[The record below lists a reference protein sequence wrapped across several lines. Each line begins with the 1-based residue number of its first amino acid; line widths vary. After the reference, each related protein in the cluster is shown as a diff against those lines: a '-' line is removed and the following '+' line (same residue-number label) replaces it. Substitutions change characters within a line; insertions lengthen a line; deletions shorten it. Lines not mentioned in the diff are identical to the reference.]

1 VFGFRVSGFG
11 KKGIGSIGRIDRICL
26 IALIVPL
33 PVRTLAAPSADE
45 VHLAALARHDQM
57 DGAVARGLAYL
68 VQKQDPSGHFSKDM
82 PNVHTAL
89 SCMALM
95 SAGQIPGRSR
105 YGENLRKGIMY
116 LVDASKSGKGY
127 FGREGNARMYGHG
140 ICTLALCE
148 AYGMMQDEG
157 ENRLVKEAIERA
169 VKIIL
174 ASQSK
179 HKGPHHGGWRYEP
192 RPGDADLSVTAW
204 QVLALRAAQNCRLR
218 VPAHAVT
225 DAMNY
230 VRRTYHA
237 GSKGFTYQAGSS
249 SASAAMRSAGTVCML
264 ALGSTHEG
272 KDAEMLNGSAAFLL
286 TAKPGTGRYFYYQSY
301 YLATAANMMGKRQR
315 SFLLP
320 KMEKALLNLQMPSG
334 EFRKH
339 TGAHGGVY
347 STAFGV
353 ICLSVRYQ
361 YLPIY
366 QE

>member
-1 VFGFRVSGFG
+1 MFGGRREIRRIRQIGLISLIILP
-11 KKGIGSIGRIDRICL
+11 GIT
-26 IALIVPL
+26 
-33 PVRTLAAPSADE
+33 TLAAPSGDE
-45 VHLAALARHDQM
+45 AHLAAIAKRDQV

-82 PNVHTAL
+82 PNTHTAL

-95 SAGQIPGRSR
+95 SAGQFPGRSK
-105 YGENLRKGIMY
+105 YGESLRKGIMY
-116 LVDASKSGKGY
+116 LVDASKQNKGY

-148 AYGMMQDEG
+148 AYGMMQDEV

-174 ASQSK
+174 HAQTRQ
-179 HKGPHHGGWRYEP
+179 KGAHHGGWRYEP

-218 VPAHAVT
+218 VPKQAIT
-225 DAMNY
+225 DAVDY
-230 VRRTYHA
+230 VRRTYH
-237 GSKGFTYQAGSS
+237 GHSKAFTYQAGSS
-249 SASAAMRSAGTVCML
+249 SASAAMRSAGVVCML
-264 ALGSTHEG
+264 ALGVDRDG
-272 KDAEMLNGSAAFLL
+272 KDTALLNNSASFLL
-286 TAKPGTGRYFYYQSY
+286 TAKPDTGKYFYYQSY
-301 YLATAANMMGKRQR
+301 YVATAANMMDAKPREV
-315 SFLLP
+315 LLP
-320 KMEKALLNLQMPSG
+320 KLEKVLLGLQMPSG
-334 EFRKH
+334 EFKKH
-339 TGAHGGVY
+339 TGALGGVY

-353 ICLSVRYQ
+353 VCLSVRYQ